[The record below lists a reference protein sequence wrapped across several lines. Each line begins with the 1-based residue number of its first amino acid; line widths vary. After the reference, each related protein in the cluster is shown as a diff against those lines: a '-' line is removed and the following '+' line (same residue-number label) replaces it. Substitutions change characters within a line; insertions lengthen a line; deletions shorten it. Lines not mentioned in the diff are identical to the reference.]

1 MSNITGNARRTD
13 PAGPAAP
20 TEHPATTVT
29 ARKPDEGPRARR
41 LLRRLGRTSG
51 PLAGLIVL
59 VVVMSI
65 LSPVFLTTHNLVN
78 ILVQVSYVGI
88 MAAGATLVIIL
99 GGIDLSVSS
108 TLGLSFMIVAV
119 LYAQAGWPFPLAV
132 LAGLLLGTLIGV
144 MNGVMIA
151 YGGIQPFI
159 ATLATMFAS
168 TGLALYVTNGT
179 PILGFPDWFQA
190 LSRTRFIGISLQVY
204 LMLFVFA
211 AAAIWLRFRPAGRSL
226 YAIGGNE
233 EVARL
238 SGIRV
243 RSLQL
248 RVYAVAGFLAAV
260 AGLVVGARL
269 DAAQPTAG
277 NSTDLLNVI
286 AAVVIGGASLAGG
299 VGTMWGTFLG
309 LLIIGVVNNGLTLLN
324 VSPNLQPV
332 VIGAVIILAVLGDGR
347 LLRTLRHRR
356 GRTAPA
362 A

>member
-1 MSNITGNARRTD
+1 MSNTSGTNAT
-13 PAGPAAP
+13 ATEPAAAP
-20 TEHPATTVT
+20 PEGT
-29 ARKPDEGPRARR
+29 ASTSAGLR
-41 LLRRLGRTSG
+41 RRLGRISG
-51 PLAGLIVL
+51 PLVGLIAL
-59 VVVMSI
+59 IIVMSI
-65 LSPVFLTTHNLVN
+65 LSPVFLTPNNLIN
-78 ILVQVSYVGI
+78 ILVQVSYIGI
-88 MAAGATLVIIL
+88 MAAGATLVVIL

-108 TLGLSFMIVAV
+108 TLGLSFMVVAV
-119 LYAQAGWPFPLAV
+119 LYANFGWPFWLAI
-132 LAGLLLGTLIGV
+132 LAGLVLGTTIGLL
-144 MNGVMIA
+144 NGVMIA
-151 YGGIQPFI
+151 YGQIQPFI

-168 TGLALYVTNGT
+168 TGLALYLTNGT

-190 LSRTRFIGISLQVY
+190 LSRTRLLGISLQVY
-204 LMLFVFA
+204 LMLAVFVL
-211 AAAIWLRFRPAGRSL
+211 AAIWLRFRPHGRSL
-226 YAIGGNE
+226 YAIGGNP

-238 SGIRV
+238 SGIPV
-243 RSLQL
+243 KGIQL

-299 VGTMWGTFLG
+299 VGTMWGTFVG

-347 LLRTLRHRR
+347 LLSSLRRR
-356 GRTAPA
+356 PNRQPA
-362 A
+362 S